1 MKKYLAV
8 AVILLFI
15 GLAFAPSIN
24 ANVSKG
30 ALVEFTTELCGLDGG
45 KQTVKLTQ
53 QQSEKVE
60 ELFDSIRQQLNE
72 TESREE
78 AEEIFKD
85 AVVELDKYGLLGGL
99 NVMQAQQI
107 IIKGQMKLRAKGLVK
122 KSFRNY
128 SGSLESNENMLCSI
142 IGETTETYVEGR
154 VELFLA
160 RMYKVALF
168 LGPLWFLVLIIYA
181 YVIDWSDKNPISIIN
196 RINLGYCDDEH
207 EWPIEYY
214 YSNGWVKT
222 SSENGVKSFNGTM
235 KGDLPFG
242 GTSYMSG
249 PITLRVYYPAVAGF
263 TGIKINKK
271 ITDTTYFIGFALR
284 VKIEEVG

>member
-1 MKKYLAV
+1 M
-8 AVILLFI
+8 
-15 GLAFAPSIN
+15 
-24 ANVSKG
+24 
-30 ALVEFTTELCGLDGG
+30 
-45 KQTVKLTQ
+45 
-53 QQSEKVE
+53 
-60 ELFDSIRQQLNE
+60 
-72 TESREE
+72 
-78 AEEIFKD
+78 
-85 AVVELDKYGLLGGL
+85 ELDKYGLLGGL
-99 NVMQAQQI
+99 SVKQAKQLI
-107 IIKGQMKLRAKGLVK
+107 IYGKSNSRAIDFLKKLYRY
-122 KSFRNY
+122 N
-128 SGSLESNENMLCSI
+128 SGSLESNENILCSI
-142 IGETTETYVEGR
+142 VGETTETYIEGR

-168 LGPLWFLVLIIYA
+168 LGPLWFLMIIIYA

-284 VKIEEVG
+284 VKIEEIG